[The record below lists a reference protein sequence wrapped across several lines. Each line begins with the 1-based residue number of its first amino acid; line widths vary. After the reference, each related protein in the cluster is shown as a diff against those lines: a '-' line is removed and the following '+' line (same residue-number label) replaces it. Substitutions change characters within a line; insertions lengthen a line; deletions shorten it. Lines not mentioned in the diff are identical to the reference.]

1 MWYKTAKQGSVW
13 SRIGPDAEAQFDE
26 LIKQATKRSGNKKI
40 RFIKTKIR
48 NKKTNIRTNKIK
60 TRTSKTNIRIN
71 L

>member
-26 LIKQATKRSGNKKI
+26 LIKQATKRSGNKK
-40 RFIKTKIR
+40 RYVDEMKLD
-48 NKKTNIRTNKIK
+48 KKEILKK
-60 TRTSKTNIRIN
+60 FN